1 MNSEKNLSVDLFYPS
16 REKKEKLK
24 ERRRALSQLPQ
35 DYIADMEAERI
46 AAMLSPD
53 NPSVVMKLIGE
64 MCTDPDVINYRLD
77 ALEDVLAMP
86 RLSPTIHKIVR
97 TIFDNERV
105 NVGNL
110 SSPDTFAALSAH
122 ISALDTF
129 ADCMEMLH
137 SYYEEEG
144 KNVKSEAMKSL
155 FGYFEEIYASQDYA
169 DMKTDLAD
177 LKDAFS
183 KRIRC
188 VTVAINFNE
197 EMRPV
202 SAGVVGWSNT
212 AATEKPSVFERILYR
227 NAKYADVNVKNLHTR
242 YLDDN
247 NREPN
252 DVDKALFTELE
263 KITSEYM
270 GRLNRAMNDY
280 KCISFNELRG
290 VDEQLNFY
298 DNTAKQVELAK
309 AKGLKMCRPVL
320 LPEEDR
326 AADIKGLFDLCF
338 FRKAAAADSNKTGD
352 SLVVVNDIEM
362 NDNARFYLLSGAN
375 NGGKTT
381 FTRAVGTCHIL
392 VQLGLYAPAAECRIS
407 PVDFIYTHFPKEEEV
422 GINSSRFTTE
432 IKELKTISDTITDR
446 CLLLMNESI
455 QSTTPA
461 ECMEIAAE
469 IVRIFTIIGA
479 RGLFATHL
487 TGLAKM
493 TDEFN
498 SDPDNRSKTDSL
510 VVCVDESTGERIYR
524 IKRGLPGESS
534 YASVIFQKYGISADE
549 IRRRAAGR

>member
-105 NVGNL
+105 NVSNL

-298 DNTAKQVELAK
+298 DNAAKQVELAK

-549 IRRRAAGR
+549 IRRRAAGK

>member
-105 NVGNL
+105 NVSNL

-298 DNTAKQVELAK
+298 DNAAKQVELAK

-392 VQLGLYAPAAECRIS
+392 VQLGLYAPAAECRMS

-549 IRRRAAGR
+549 IRRRAAGK

>member
-1 MNSEKNLSVDLFYPS
+1 MNSEKNLSVDLFYPN

-105 NVGNL
+105 NVSNL

-129 ADCMEMLH
+129 ADCMEMLY

-298 DNTAKQVELAK
+298 DNAAKQVELAK

>member
-105 NVGNL
+105 NVSNL

-298 DNTAKQVELAK
+298 DNAAKQVELAK

-479 RGLFATHL
+479 RGFFATHL

>member
-1 MNSEKNLSVDLFYPS
+1 MNSEKNLSVDLFYPN

-105 NVGNL
+105 NVSNL

-177 LKDAFS
+177 LKEAFS

-298 DNTAKQVELAK
+298 DNAAKQVELAK

-392 VQLGLYAPAAECRIS
+392 VQLGLYAPAAECRMS

-549 IRRRAAGR
+549 IRRRAAGK

>member
-1 MNSEKNLSVDLFYPS
+1 MNSEKNLSVDLFYPN

-97 TIFDNERV
+97 IIFDNERV
-105 NVGNL
+105 NVSNL
-110 SSPDTFAALSAH
+110 PSPDTFAALSAH

-298 DNTAKQVELAK
+298 DNAAKQVELAK

-392 VQLGLYAPAAECRIS
+392 VQLGLYAPAAECRMS

-549 IRRRAAGR
+549 IRRRAAGK

>member
-105 NVGNL
+105 NVSNL

-155 FGYFEEIYASQDYA
+155 FSYFEEIYASQDYA

-298 DNTAKQVELAK
+298 DNAAKQVELAK

>member
-1 MNSEKNLSVDLFYPS
+1 MNSEKNLSVDLIYPS

-105 NVGNL
+105 NVSNL

-298 DNTAKQVELAK
+298 DNAAKQVELAK

>member
-105 NVGNL
+105 NVSNL

-188 VTVAINFNE
+188 VTGGSCGLV
-197 EMRPV
+197 
-202 SAGVVGWSNT
+202 
-212 AATEKPSVFERILYR
+212 KYR
-227 NAKYADVNVKNLHTR
+227 R
-242 YLDDN
+242 Y
-247 NREPN
+247 
-252 DVDKALFTELE
+252 
-263 KITSEYM
+263 
-270 GRLNRAMNDY
+270 
-280 KCISFNELRG
+280 
-290 VDEQLNFY
+290 
-298 DNTAKQVELAK
+298 
-309 AKGLKMCRPVL
+309 
-320 LPEEDR
+320 
-326 AADIKGLFDLCF
+326 
-338 FRKAAAADSNKTGD
+338 
-352 SLVVVNDIEM
+352 
-362 NDNARFYLLSGAN
+362 
-375 NGGKTT
+375 
-381 FTRAVGTCHIL
+381 
-392 VQLGLYAPAAECRIS
+392 
-407 PVDFIYTHFPKEEEV
+407 
-422 GINSSRFTTE
+422 
-432 IKELKTISDTITDR
+432 
-446 CLLLMNESI
+446 
-455 QSTTPA
+455 
-461 ECMEIAAE
+461 
-469 IVRIFTIIGA
+469 
-479 RGLFATHL
+479 
-487 TGLAKM
+487 
-493 TDEFN
+493 
-498 SDPDNRSKTDSL
+498 
-510 VVCVDESTGERIYR
+510 
-524 IKRGLPGESS
+524 
-534 YASVIFQKYGISADE
+534 
-549 IRRRAAGR
+549 

>member
-105 NVGNL
+105 NVSNL

-298 DNTAKQVELAK
+298 DNAAKQVELAK

>member
-105 NVGNL
+105 NVSNL

-169 DMKTDLAD
+169 DMKADLAD
-177 LKDAFS
+177 LKEAFS

-298 DNTAKQVELAK
+298 DNAAKQVELAK

-320 LPEEDR
+320 LPEENR

>member
-24 ERRRALSQLPQ
+24 ERRRVLSQLPQ
-35 DYIADMEAERI
+35 DYIVDMEAERI

-105 NVGNL
+105 NVSNL

-298 DNTAKQVELAK
+298 DNAAKQVELAK

-392 VQLGLYAPAAECRIS
+392 VQLGLYAPAAECRMS

-549 IRRRAAGR
+549 IRRRAAGK

>member
-1 MNSEKNLSVDLFYPS
+1 MNSEKNLSVDLFYPN

-105 NVGNL
+105 NVSNL

-298 DNTAKQVELAK
+298 DNAAKQVELAK

-392 VQLGLYAPAAECRIS
+392 VQLGLYAPAAECRMS

-549 IRRRAAGR
+549 IRRRAAGK

>member
-105 NVGNL
+105 NVSNL

-212 AATEKPSVFERILYR
+212 AATEKPSVFERIIYR

-298 DNTAKQVELAK
+298 DNAAKQVELAK

-392 VQLGLYAPAAECRIS
+392 VQLGLYAPAAECRMS

-524 IKRGLPGESS
+524 IKRGIPGESS

-549 IRRRAAGR
+549 IRRRAAGK

>member
-105 NVGNL
+105 NVSNL

-155 FGYFEEIYASQDYA
+155 FGHFEEIYASQDYA

-280 KCISFNELRG
+280 KCISFSELRG

-298 DNTAKQVELAK
+298 DNAAKQVELAK

>member
-105 NVGNL
+105 NVSNL

-212 AATEKPSVFERILYR
+212 AATEKPSVFERIIYR

-298 DNTAKQVELAK
+298 DNAAKQVELAK

-392 VQLGLYAPAAECRIS
+392 VQLGLYAPAAECRMS

-549 IRRRAAGR
+549 IRRRAAGK

>member
-105 NVGNL
+105 NVSNL

-298 DNTAKQVELAK
+298 DNAAKQVELAK

-392 VQLGLYAPAAECRIS
+392 VQLGLYAPAAECRMS

>member
-105 NVGNL
+105 NVSNL

-298 DNTAKQVELAK
+298 DNAAKQVELAK

-352 SLVVVNDIEM
+352 ALVVVNDIEM